1 MMGVRCMR
9 AGLAKG
15 YYGKFTGEA
24 KELDKV
30 RNREIYI

>member
-1 MMGVRCMR
+1 MR

-24 KELDKV
+24 EELDKV
-30 RNREIYI
+30 RNREIYTHTYNII